1 MTPAVPRPSREEV
14 LDAFAVEPNAG
25 RETLERYLRSYPEFA
40 AELVD
45 LSRELS
51 RTMADDEDAALSPS
65 DQARIAS
72 AWRRHAALR
81 GVDAAD
87 PLAALS
93 VVERR
98 DLARRL
104 GVPLQ
109 VVSAFRERR
118 VIINSVPAWFLERFA
133 EEVSVARDALVATL
147 AAPATPASAR
157 SFKSDDK
164 PNAGAHVTFEKILVD
179 AGVDEA
185 RRRELLKDR
194 A

>member
-14 LDAFAVEPNAG
+14 LDAFAVEPSAG
-25 RETLERYLRSYPEFA
+25 RETLERYLRAYPEFA

-51 RTMADDEDAALSPS
+51 RAITDDEDAALSPS
-65 DQARIAS
+65 DQALIAS
-72 AWRRHAALR
+72 AWRRHAAAGR
-81 GVDAAD
+81 ADAAD

-93 VVERR
+93 VDERR
-98 DLARRL
+98 ELARRL

-109 VVSAFRERR
+109 VVSAFREHR
-118 VIINSVPAWFLERFA
+118 VIIDSVPAWFLESFA
-133 EEVSVARDALVATL
+133 GAVSVARDALVATL
-147 AAPATPASAR
+147 AGPATPASAR

-164 PNAGAHVTFEKILVD
+164 PDAGVRVTFEKILAD